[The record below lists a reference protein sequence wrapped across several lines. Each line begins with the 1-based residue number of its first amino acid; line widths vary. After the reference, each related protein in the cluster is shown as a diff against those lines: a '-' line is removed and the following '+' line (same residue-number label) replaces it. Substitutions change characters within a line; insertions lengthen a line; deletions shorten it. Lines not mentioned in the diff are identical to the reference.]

1 MQFHLVH
8 RNDRF
13 KRFADFRLVSIHR
26 CRVKMPI
33 PNVRSASNSFGN
45 LRRIDQIES
54 ERPRANRRYCS
65 SGI

>member
-1 MQFHLVH
+1 
-8 RNDRF
+8 
-13 KRFADFRLVSIHR
+13 
-26 CRVKMPI
+26 MPI

-54 ERPRANRRYCS
+54 ERPRANRRYRS